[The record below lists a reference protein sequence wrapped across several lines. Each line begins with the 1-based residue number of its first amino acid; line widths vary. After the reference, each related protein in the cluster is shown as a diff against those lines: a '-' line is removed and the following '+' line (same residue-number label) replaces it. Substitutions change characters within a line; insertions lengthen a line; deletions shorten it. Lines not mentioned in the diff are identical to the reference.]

1 MKDKLEAL
9 RQEMKNA
16 LNQTEED
23 QKPQPD
29 NDREIA
35 NLIQEEL
42 SAHEQK
48 LPPLTKISSKHVRLL
63 VTDEATGRIH
73 MRTLPIEYL
82 ENHNGIILTGENIA
96 AQEVKMV
103 FLSAQAMERVEE
115 LRGFGL
121 EKPRCSH

>member
-9 RQEMKNA
+9 RLEMKNA

-29 NDREIA
+29 TYKQIA
-35 NLIQEEL
+35 NLIQEGL
-42 SAHEQK
+42 SAHEQE

-63 VTDEATGRIH
+63 VTDEATGRIY
-73 MRTLPIEYL
+73 MRALPIEYL
-82 ENHNGIILTGENIA
+82 ENHNGIILTGENLA

-103 FLSAQAMERVEE
+103 FLSARAMEKVEE
-115 LRGFGL
+115 LQGFGL